1 MIFGLE
7 GCCGNQAPP
16 MVDKTNTIAIDDLF
30 TTPTTV
36 PQDKDYLPQLLSFID
51 ELIAFVEK
59 QKYKDEQ
66 NQLARKQSL
75 EILGLWLDNKADDTD
90 IPDVQQD
97 TETWVDLAQ
106 VTEDGYVKQWEEFST
121 MAVEGVIAGVN
132 RYIVRIASTVKDL
145 EGTINAPVV
154 RFSSP
159 LEGLASDWFIRKA
172 STNGNQVYEYMAKP
186 TSLSNKTVF
195 VFNPVDGEKNNY
207 KGLLSLQL
215 SVHEASDASPIT
227 PKEQAYNREQQDVFM
242 KKLISI
248 GSEVI
253 LSATI
258 VDSLTLLLV
267 RLKSY
272 KAKLNLYAK
281 VKKPDTETKWVLTVM
296 AGLAHI
302 IGPIES
308 LQLEPIT
315 SLLNK
320 ELAALMKIRDQAPDK
335 EAESPPADKEA
346 SPTEDSSDDSSDTT
360 DDEDSS
366 DDAGEEG
373 EDDMGDD
380 MEEDDGGEEDDTE
393 EKEDE

>member
-1 MIFGLE
+1 MMIFGLE

-30 TTPTTV
+30 TASTTV

-90 IPDVQQD
+90 ISDVQQD
-97 TETWVDLAQ
+97 IETWVDLAQ

-121 MAVEGVIAGVN
+121 MVVEGVIAGVN

-215 SVHEASDASPIT
+215 SVHETSDESPT
-227 PKEQAYNREQQDVFM
+227 APKEQAYNREQQDVFM
-242 KKLISI
+242 KKLISV

-281 VKKPDTETKWVLTVM
+281 VKKPETETKWALTVM
-296 AGLAHI
+296 TGLAHI
-302 IGPIES
+302 IAPIES
-308 LQLEPIT
+308 LQFEPIT

-335 EAESPPADKEA
+335 EAEPPPADKED
-346 SPTEDSSDDSSDTT
+346 SPTEDSSSDTT

-366 DDAGEEG
+366 DDTDEEG

-380 MEEDDGGEEDDTE
+380 MEEGDVGEEDDTE

>member
-1 MIFGLE
+1 MMIFGLE

-16 MVDKTNTIAIDDLF
+16 IVDKTNTIAIDDLF

-51 ELIAFVEK
+51 ELIVFVEK

-215 SVHEASDASPIT
+215 SVHETSDESPT
-227 PKEQAYNREQQDVFM
+227 APKEQAYNREQQDVFM

-281 VKKPDTETKWVLTVM
+281 VKKPETETKWALTVM
-296 AGLAHI
+296 TGLAHI
-302 IGPIES
+302 IAPIES
-308 LQLEPIT
+308 LQFEPIT

-335 EAESPPADKEA
+335 EAEPPPADKED
-346 SPTEDSSDDSSDTT
+346 SPTEDSSADTT
-360 DDEDSS
+360 NDEDSS
-366 DDAGEEG
+366 DDADEEG

-380 MEEDDGGEEDDTE
+380 MEEDDVGEEDDTE

>member
-30 TTPTTV
+30 TASTTV

-97 TETWVDLAQ
+97 IETWVDLAQ

-121 MAVEGVIAGVN
+121 MVVEGVIAGVN
-132 RYIVRIASTVKDL
+132 RYIVRLASTVKDL

-215 SVHEASDASPIT
+215 SVHETSDESPT
-227 PKEQAYNREQQDVFM
+227 APKEQAYNREQQDVFM
-242 KKLISI
+242 KKLISV

-281 VKKPDTETKWVLTVM
+281 VKKPETETKWVLTVM
-296 AGLAHI
+296 TGLAHI
-302 IGPIES
+302 IAPIES
-308 LQLEPIT
+308 LQFEPIT

-335 EAESPPADKEA
+335 EAEPPPADKED
-346 SPTEDSSDDSSDTT
+346 SPTEDSSSDTT

-366 DDAGEEG
+366 DDTDEEG

-380 MEEDDGGEEDDTE
+380 MEEGDVGEEDDTE

>member
-30 TTPTTV
+30 TASTTV

-90 IPDVQQD
+90 MPDVQQD
-97 TETWVDLAQ
+97 IETWVDLAQ
-106 VTEDGYVKQWEEFST
+106 VTEKGYVKQWEEFST

-215 SVHEASDASPIT
+215 SVHETSDESPT
-227 PKEQAYNREQQDVFM
+227 APKEQAYNREQQDVFM

-281 VKKPDTETKWVLTVM
+281 VKKPETETKWALTVM
-296 AGLAHI
+296 TGLAHI
-302 IGPIES
+302 IAPIES
-308 LQLEPIT
+308 LQFEPIT

-335 EAESPPADKEA
+335 EAEPPPADKED
-346 SPTEDSSDDSSDTT
+346 SPTEDSSSDTT
-360 DDEDSS
+360 NDEDSS
-366 DDAGEEG
+366 DDTDEEG

-380 MEEDDGGEEDDTE
+380 MEEGDVGEEDDTE

>member
-1 MIFGLE
+1 MMIFGLE

-30 TTPTTV
+30 TASTTV

-97 TETWVDLAQ
+97 IETWVDLAQ

-121 MAVEGVIAGVN
+121 MVVEGVIAGVN

-215 SVHEASDASPIT
+215 SVHETSDESPT
-227 PKEQAYNREQQDVFM
+227 APKEQAYNREQQDVFM
-242 KKLISI
+242 KKLISV

-281 VKKPDTETKWVLTVM
+281 VKKPETETKWALTVM
-296 AGLAHI
+296 TGLAHI
-302 IGPIES
+302 IAPIES
-308 LQLEPIT
+308 LQFEPIT

-335 EAESPPADKEA
+335 EAEPPPADKED
-346 SPTEDSSDDSSDTT
+346 SPTEDSSSDTT

-366 DDAGEEG
+366 DDTDEEG

-380 MEEDDGGEEDDTE
+380 MEEGDVGEEDDTE

>member
-1 MIFGLE
+1 MMIFGLE

-30 TTPTTV
+30 TASTTV

-90 IPDVQQD
+90 ISDVQQD
-97 TETWVDLAQ
+97 IETWVDLVQ

-121 MAVEGVIAGVN
+121 MVVEGVIAGVN

-215 SVHEASDASPIT
+215 SVHETSDESPT
-227 PKEQAYNREQQDVFM
+227 APKEQAYNREQQDVFM
-242 KKLISI
+242 KKLISV

-281 VKKPDTETKWVLTVM
+281 VKKPETETKWALTVM
-296 AGLAHI
+296 TGLAHI
-302 IGPIES
+302 IAPIES
-308 LQLEPIT
+308 LQFEPIT

-335 EAESPPADKEA
+335 EAEPPPADKED
-346 SPTEDSSDDSSDTT
+346 SPTEDSSSDTT

-366 DDAGEEG
+366 DDTDEEG

-380 MEEDDGGEEDDTE
+380 MEEGDVGEEDDTE

>member
-30 TTPTTV
+30 TASTTV

-97 TETWVDLAQ
+97 IETWVDLAQ

-215 SVHEASDASPIT
+215 SVHETSDESPT
-227 PKEQAYNREQQDVFM
+227 APKEQAYNREQQDVFM
-242 KKLISI
+242 KKLISV

-281 VKKPDTETKWVLTVM
+281 VKKPETETKWVLTVM
-296 AGLAHI
+296 TGLAHI
-302 IGPIES
+302 IAPIES
-308 LQLEPIT
+308 LQFEPIT

-335 EAESPPADKEA
+335 EAEPPPADKED
-346 SPTEDSSDDSSDTT
+346 SPTEDSSSDTT

-366 DDAGEEG
+366 DDTDEEG

-380 MEEDDGGEEDDTE
+380 MEEGDVGEEDDTE